1 MHFVDIRAHLLK
13 VLVGHLVACGAGVLF
28 AQAKPNLESFDQV
41 AARAQRAMESDNVA
55 EAIRLYTSATTLQPG
70 WAEGW
75 WHLGTL
81 FYDSKQFLKARNSFM
96 HFVAVERN
104 QPGPGFAMLGLSE
117 FQLKEYPKALAFLE
131 RGIRLGLGD
140 NPDFGRTVLYHD
152 AILDSL
158 LGRPEFSITRLTL
171 LANRIAAAHPDSP
184 KQAVLADTELLDAF
198 GIAALRIQTLPSEI
212 SPHKA
217 PLVREL
223 GIAQALIALQDRV
236 GAGQQF
242 KRVLVLYP
250 SERGVHYA
258 YGVFLL
264 KDNPSLAVDEFSREI
279 QISPLHS
286 AARIQLALEFQ
297 RTAEYQRGL
306 KYAKEAVTLAPNDF
320 VAHVAYGRLLLALG
334 KTQVAEQELRTA
346 VKLAPGS
353 PDAHFALSRAL
364 AEAGKTAEADH
375 ERAEFERLNAAN
387 LNVSPT
393 APPQ

>member
-1 MHFVDIRAHLLK
+1 MRTWLLRMALLACLLSYGTRHLCSQAISPSAEPFDK
-13 VLVGHLVACGAGVLF
+13 LV
-28 AQAKPNLESFDQV
+28 
-41 AARAQRAMESDNVA
+41 ARAQSAMESDHVA
-55 EAIRLYTSATTLQPG
+55 EAIRLYTRATALQPE
-70 WAEGW
+70 WPEGW

-81 FYDSKQFLKARNSFM
+81 FYDSKQFLQARNSFM

-117 FQLKEYPKALAFLE
+117 FQLKEYPKALASLE

-140 NPDFGRTVLYHD
+140 NRDFGRTVLYHD

-171 LANRIAAAHPDSP
+171 LANRIAAAHPNSP
-184 KQAVLADTELLDAF
+184 KEAVLADTELLDAF
-198 GIAALRIQTLPSEI
+198 GIAGLRTPTLPSEI

-217 PLVREL
+217 PLVREV

-236 GAGQQF
+236 GAGEQF
-242 KRVLVLYP
+242 KRVLALYP
-250 SERGVHYA
+250 SEPGVHYA

-264 KDNPSLAVDEFSREI
+264 KDNPTLAVAEFNREI
-279 QISPLHS
+279 QISPSHS

-306 KYAKEAVTLAPNDF
+306 KYAKEAVTLAPNNF

-334 KTQVAEQELRTA
+334 KTQLAEQELRTA

-364 AEAGKTAEADH
+364 AEAGKNAEADR
-375 ERAEFERLNAAN
+375 ERAEFERLNASN
-387 LNVSPT
+387 LNASPDA
-393 APPQ
+393 APH